1 MNLMLVTIARFSEI
15 MLWVVGFLFAADFA
29 LIVFIVAR
37 TGKVDQD
44 EGRVLTEHGTGAG
57 NALNPLGGA
66 GDTPGTGKYVVK
78 EKILLSRSEYITDES
93 LVDGT
98 ATKTERLLVHC
109 AQMAFFLFWLLFVF
123 IGLTLA
129 PSNPVQ
135 GAFFVIAPTI
145 GFFMAGLG
153 MYRGR
158 TKALRKLK
166 KRKAASR
173 TVGQ

>member
-1 MNLMLVTIARFSEI
+1 MNLTLVTIAKFSEI
-15 MLWVVGFLFAADFA
+15 MLWLVGFLFAADFA
-29 LIVFIVAR
+29 AIVLIIVR
-37 TGKVDQD
+37 TGKVGPD
-44 EGRVLTEHGTGAG
+44 EGRVVTEHGTGTG
-57 NALNPLGGA
+57 NALNPSGGA
-66 GDTPGTGKYVVK
+66 RGTIGAGKYVVK
-78 EKILLSRSEYITDES
+78 EKILLSRSRYITDES

-98 ATKTERLLVHC
+98 ATKTERLLVYC

-129 PSNPVQ
+129 PSNPIQ

-145 GFFMAGLG
+145 GFSMAAVG

-158 TKALRKLK
+158 TEALHKVK

-173 TVGQ
+173 SAGQ